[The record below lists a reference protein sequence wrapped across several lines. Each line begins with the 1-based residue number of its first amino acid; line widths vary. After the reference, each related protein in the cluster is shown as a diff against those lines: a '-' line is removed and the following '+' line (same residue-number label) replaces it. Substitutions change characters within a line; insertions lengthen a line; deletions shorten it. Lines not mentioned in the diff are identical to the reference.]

1 MTKLGS
7 SSKQRSSNTYLFTV
21 ILAREGRRGNRST
34 RYAATCKKHYSF
46 WYLNYDF
53 LMIRARSTGVLSF
66 LSQNLWREI
75 IKGHVTKCLFK
86 ALFLL
91 HPISSQQKIRLKIG
105 QKCQVKQGE
114 KRDSEFPINF
124 VILSAVTRTFL
135 STEIFSVLK
144 HSISR
149 THF

>member
-7 SSKQRSSNTYLFTV
+7 SSKQRSSNRYLFTV
-21 ILAREGRRGNRST
+21 ILAREGRRGNRSI

-66 LSQNLWREI
+66 LSQNLWRKI